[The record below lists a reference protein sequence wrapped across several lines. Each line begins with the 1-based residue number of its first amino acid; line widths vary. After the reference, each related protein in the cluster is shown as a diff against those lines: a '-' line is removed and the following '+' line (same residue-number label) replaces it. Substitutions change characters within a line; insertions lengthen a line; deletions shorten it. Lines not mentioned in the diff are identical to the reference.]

1 MNRGYL
7 LMDALI
13 SIVLVS
19 LITLLAYA
27 INDIKLNYNLEY
39 DYYDDM
45 QDVVIDEYR
54 DINRC
59 QIAGLS

>member
-1 MNRGYL
+1 
-7 LMDALI
+7 MDALI

-19 LITLLAYA
+19 MITLLAYA

-59 QIAGLS
+59 QIADLS